1 MRFFL
6 FVFVSFLLIAPANLQ
21 AQEKTPKVDTLHIET
36 SAVCGMCKDR
46 LESELGFVKGVKS
59 VELDLDSKRLTIVY
73 RTKKVSKE
81 ALRQKVADTG
91 YRADHLPANPEAFM
105 ALPACCQAEGCS
117 H

>member
-1 MRFFL
+1 MRFLLFL
-6 FVFVSFLLIAPANLQ
+6 FVSSFMIFSPAVH
-21 AQEKTPKVDTLHIET
+21 AQEKSPKVDTVHIET

-46 LESELGFVKGVKS
+46 LESELGFVKGVQS
-59 VELDLDSKRLTIVY
+59 VELDLKTKRLTVVY
-73 RTKKVSKE
+73 RTKKVSAE

-91 YRADHLPANPEAFM
+91 YRADHIPANPESFM

>member
-6 FVFVSFLLIAPANLQ
+6 FLFVSCLLILPPKLQ

-46 LESELGFVKGVKS
+46 LESELGYVKGVKS
-59 VELDLDSKRLTIVY
+59 VALDLGTKRLTIVY
-73 RTKKVSKE
+73 RARKVSEE